1 MEDRTFSALQNKLIL
16 DEKYSVLDAAI
27 MTANIL
33 TSYDEEIRKNIIDW
47 ANGKDVSAFELN
59 GSTVAEVEEELA
71 CSTFQALS
79 FMNALTKDVD
89 IYMDA
94 MLRLEG
100 DDMR

>member
-1 MEDRTFSALQNKLIL
+1 MEDKTFSALQNKLIL
-16 DEKYSVLDAAI
+16 DEKYSVLDAAV

-33 TSYDEEIRKNIIDW
+33 TCYDDDVRKNIIDW
-47 ANGKDVSAFELN
+47 ATGKDVSTYELN
-59 GSTVAEVEEELA
+59 GSTVAEVKDELA

-100 DDMR
+100 GDVR